1 MADLNVRVINRNDTL
16 ANWTSKNPVL
26 AKGEI
31 ALASVDTWASDGTLV
46 PTYLM
51 KVGDGTKTFSA
62 LKWLAAPASDVYGWA
77 KLENPSIDELPA
89 NLKTAIKNLQA
100 AVGEGGSV
108 ADSITAA
115 INKLNKAD
123 AAVTGQFVTAVTE
136 ENGIITVTRSALAAS
151 DIPALGIDKITGL
164 ETRLAGIEEDVA
176 DNAQAIADEI
186 TNRGTAIDGLTS
198 TVNANKNAADTGIQ
212 EAKTAAGTA
221 QAAAEAAQSDVD
233 ALEGVVSALDAT
245 VAANKTAAEQ
255 AVAGE
260 KTARE
265 NADNALDGR
274 IASIESVIGGVTGA
288 MHFVGAHADA
298 PATGKDGDVYVNTTN
313 HKEFVYS
320 DGAWVELGD
329 VTEEAQRISALETF
343 KNTTVPDTY
352 ETIANVDLVRGRVS
366 TLETEI
372 AKKAAQTDL
381 DTAEAAIE
389 ANADAIDA
397 LEATVGDASA
407 GLVKKVTDLETFKNT
422 TVPGTY
428 ATKAALEILEGK
440 AALDSDLDALAV
452 RVSENETDIAA
463 LTTTVGT
470 KADADDLTALTT
482 RVTTAEGKITTA
494 EGNITALGG
503 RVDTIEANFAKVVD
517 GKLQVGSDVIVIKC
531 GDASTFPTA

>member
-31 ALASVDTWASDGTLV
+31 ALASVDTWTSDGTLV

-89 NLKTAIKNLQA
+89 NLKTAIKNLQS

-136 ENGIITVTRSALAAS
+136 ENGIITVTRAALAAS

-164 ETRLAGIEEDVA
+164 ADRLTGIEEDVA
-176 DNAQAIADEI
+176 DNADAIAKEVQD
-186 TNRGTAIDGLTS
+186 RGAAIDTLTS
-198 TVNANKNAADTGIQ
+198 TVEQNKKAADTGIQ
-212 EAKTAAGTA
+212 EAKTAASTA
-221 QAAAEAAQSDVD
+221 QAAAEAAQGDVD

-265 NADNALDGR
+265 NADSALDGR

-288 MHFVGAHADA
+288 MHFIGAHADA

-343 KNTTVPDTY
+343 KNTTVPATY
-352 ETIANVDLVRGRVS
+352 ETIANADLVRDRVS
-366 TLETEI
+366 TLETDI
-372 AKKAAQTDL
+372 ATKATQTDL

-397 LEATVGDASA
+397 LETTVGDANS
-407 GLVKKVTDLETFKNT
+407 GLVKKVADLETNIPNT
-422 TVPGTY
+422 YV
-428 ATKAALEILEGK
+428 TKTDFGALEDK
-440 AALDSDLDALAV
+440 VALDADLDALAT
-452 RVSENETDIAA
+452 RVTENEKDISA
-463 LTTTVGT
+463 LQGSVAT
-470 KADADDLTALTT
+470 KAEAEALAALTT
-482 RVTTAEGKITTA
+482 RVDTAEDDITTA
-494 EGNITALGG
+494 NTNITALGG
-503 RVDTIEANFAKVVD
+503 RVDTIETNFAKVVD
-517 GKLQVGSDVIVIKC
+517 GTLMYGDNVIVIKC
-531 GDASTFPTA
+531 GDASSF